1 MKTLKML
8 TLFVLALMT
17 AGAVYAG
24 DCGAG
29 CTGDCC
35 TEPTIKVWGQN
46 RLRLNIEDLSFT
58 ADVDPVWFTESR
70 TRIGIAGYKNENAGV
85 KFELQDSRILGQ
97 APGTLAFN
105 NGTGRYEAGVHQAY
119 FWYKPCDKGWLKG
132 GRFEVSLHNERLVGA
147 VGWSNVGRT
156 FEGLMAGRNLTDN
169 VGLTLMA
176 VQAAETFN
184 GNVDGDGDV
193 LGDPMVYGANV
204 NFAEQGVDL
213 FAIMVNDPGMVIWG
227 NDINFSLWTFGAY
240 SERSFGNG
248 FWYDAM
254 VAMQSGSDD
263 GNVDASGM
271 LLYAKLAKKLDSG
284 FKLGLGVD
292 YTTGDDPDTADEVE
306 TFNNLFYTGHKFR
319 GMADQFINQPAQG
332 LMDLSAFASY
342 PVNESWKLG
351 GAFHLFKSTQDLNAN
366 GDKNYGNEIDLYA
379 KYRNGSFNWETGF
392 TTFSWDEDGT
402 GITES
407 GSWLYSMT
415 TVNF

>member
-1 MKTLKML
+1 MLKML

-24 DCGAG
+24 DCGSG
-29 CTGDCC
+29 CSGDCC

-46 RLRLNIEDLSFT
+46 RLRLNIEDLSFA

-70 TRIGIAGYKNENAGV
+70 TRIGIAGYKSENAGV

-97 APGTLAFN
+97 APGSLAYN
-105 NGTGRYEAGVHQAY
+105 NGTGRYETGVHQAY

-132 GRFEVSLHNERLVGA
+132 GRFEVALHNERLIGSDD
-147 VGWSNVGRT
+147 WDNTGRT
-156 FEGLMAGRNLTDN
+156 FEGLMAGRNLNEN
-169 VGLTLMA
+169 VSLALMA
-176 VQAAETFN
+176 LQVRETFN

-204 NFAEQGVDL
+204 NFAEQGVDV
-213 FAIMVNDPGMVIWG
+213 FAIMVNDPGMVVWG

-240 SERSFGNG
+240 SERTFGNG

-254 VAMQSGSDD
+254 FAMQSGSDD

-271 LLYAKLAKKLDSG
+271 LLYAKLAKKLDNG
-284 FKLGLGVD
+284 MKLGLGVD
-292 YTTGDDPDTADEVE
+292 YTTGDDPDTADKVE
-306 TFNNLFYTGHKFR
+306 TFNNLFYSHHRFR
-319 GMADQFINQPAQG
+319 GMADQFVMQPAAG
-332 LMDLSAFASY
+332 LMDLNAFASY

-351 GAFHLFKSTQDLNAN
+351 GAFHLFKSVQDLNAN

-379 KYRNGSFNWETGF
+379 KYYNGPFHWKTGF
-392 TTFSWDEDGT
+392 TTVSWDEDGT

-407 GSWLYSMT
+407 GSWIFSQAT
-415 TVNF
+415 IDF